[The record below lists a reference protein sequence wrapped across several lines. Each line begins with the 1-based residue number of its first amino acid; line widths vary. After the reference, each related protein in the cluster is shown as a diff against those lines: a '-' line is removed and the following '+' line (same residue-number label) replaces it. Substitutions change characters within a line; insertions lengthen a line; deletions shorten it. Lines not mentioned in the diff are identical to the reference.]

1 MIEKT
6 KIFVNGEWVSSD
18 GKETLTVFNPST
30 EQPIATVPR
39 GTAKDVERA
48 AQAAANAFEGWS
60 RTSVDER
67 VKVLTKAADHLLAR
81 ADEITKTIV
90 SEVGHPWAWADMVHS
105 KGAVEDLK
113 VVIESLPRIDWARE
127 VHPGINLVREAA
139 GVVGAITP
147 WNGPLATLC
156 TKAGAAIG
164 AGCTVVVKPTE
175 LAPLTSFIFAEA
187 FADAG
192 LPPGVLNVLSGTGP
206 EVGEAIVTNP
216 LIEMISFTG
225 SLRAG
230 KRIMELAS
238 GSVKRLILELGGK
251 SANLILDDADLELA
265 VADGIKDAF
274 RNSGQA
280 CGCLTRMLV
289 PESSLAKAEEIAKTV
304 ADTYKVGDPFDPS
317 TNIGPMANANQYQ
330 RVQQYIQ
337 VGLDDG
343 MRLITGGL
351 DRPKG
356 LDRGYFVRPTVF
368 SGNNSC
374 RAAREEIFGPVLT
387 IIPYRDEAD
396 AIAIANDSPYG
407 LAGGVWS
414 GDPDRARRIARRI
427 RTGRVR
433 INEAPMSRW
442 APHGGFKLSGF
453 GREWGQLGVE
463 EFTQYKSV
471 IG

>member
-1 MIEKT
+1 MIEK
-6 KIFVNGEWVSSD
+6 KNIFINGEWVPSD
-18 GKETLTVFNPST
+18 GKEALTVVNPTT
-30 EQPIATVPR
+30 EEPIATVPR
-39 GTAKDVERA
+39 GTAKDVDRA
-48 AQAAANAFEGWS
+48 ARAAADAFDSWS
-60 RTSVDER
+60 QTSIEER
-67 VKVLTKAADHLLAR
+67 VSVLTKAADNLLAR

-90 SEVGHPWAWADMVHS
+90 SEVGHPWAWAEAVHS

-113 VVIESLPRIDWARE
+113 VVVASLPQIAWSRE
-127 VHPGINLVREAA
+127 VHPNINLVREA
-139 GVVGAITP
+139 GGIVGAITP

-164 AGCTVVVKPTE
+164 AGCTVIVKPTE

-187 FADAG
+187 FAQAG

-206 EVGEAIVTNP
+206 EVGEAIVTHP
-216 LIEMISFTG
+216 LVEMISFTG

-230 KRIMELAS
+230 RRIMELAS
-238 GSVKRLILELGGK
+238 DSVKRLILELGGK
-251 SANLILDDADLELA
+251 SANLVLDDADLELA
-265 VADGIKDAF
+265 VSDGIKDAF

-289 PESSLAKAEEIAKTV
+289 PEKSLARAEEIAKKV
-304 ADTYKVGDPFDPS
+304 ADTYKVGDPLNPS
-317 TNIGPMANANQYQ
+317 TTIGPMANANQYQ
-330 RVQQYIQ
+330 RVRQYIQ
-337 VGLDDG
+337 VGLDEG

-351 DRPKG
+351 ERPKG
-356 LDRGYFVRPTVF
+356 LDRGYFVCPTVF
-368 SGNNSC
+368 SGNNAC

-387 IIPYRDEAD
+387 LIPYRDEAD

-414 GDPDRARRIARRI
+414 GDPERARRVARRI